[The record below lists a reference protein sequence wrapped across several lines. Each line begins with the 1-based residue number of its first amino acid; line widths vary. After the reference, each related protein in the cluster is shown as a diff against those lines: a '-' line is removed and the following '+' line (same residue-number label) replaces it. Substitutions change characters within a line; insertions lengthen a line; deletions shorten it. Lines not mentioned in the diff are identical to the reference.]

1 MTGDLAVWHFT
12 QWRNQQRLAR
22 LRPRFSE
29 ALWASVWERLPL
41 LWGFAPEE
49 EQALR
54 DLSLLFLE
62 RKAIEGA
69 AGLVVTD
76 EMRLM
81 VGLQSCLPVLKLG
94 LHWYSDWVSVILY
107 PDEFVPER
115 EWVDEAGVVWVSQEP
130 HTGEAWE
137 RGPVILAWSEVALG
151 SELSGVNVVL
161 HELAH
166 KLDMRDGLAN
176 GHPPLHPDMSN
187 ARWAETLSSAYQDFC
202 RRVDAGEDPDIDP
215 YGSES
220 PGEFFAVLTESFFE
234 LPDVLQ
240 AEYPAVYGQLAA
252 FYRQDPLSRLRQAG
266 VI

>member
-1 MTGDLAVWHFT
+1 MWHFSKWWD
-12 QWRNQQRLAR
+12 QHRLAT
-22 LRPRFSE
+22 LRPRVPE
-29 ALWASVWERLPL
+29 ALWGSVWERLPL
-41 LWGFAPEE
+41 LWGFPADA

-54 DLSLLFLE
+54 DLTLLFLE
-62 RKAIEGA
+62 RKSIEGA
-69 AGLVVTD
+69 AGLEITP

-81 VGLQSCLPVLKLG
+81 VGLQACLPVLHLG

-115 EWVDEAGVVWVSQEP
+115 EWVDETGVVWLSREP

-137 RGPVILAWSEVALG
+137 RGPVILAWSEVAAG

-166 KLDMRDGLAN
+166 KLDMRDGQAN
-176 GHPPLHPDMSN
+176 GHPPLHPEMSN
-187 ARWAETLSSAYQDFC
+187 TRWAAVLSSAYNDFS
-202 RRVDAGEDPDIDP
+202 RRVDEGEDPDIDP

-240 AEYPAVYGQLAA
+240 SEYPEVYQQLAA
-252 FYRQDPLSRLRQAG
+252 FYRQDPLSRLRGIG

>member
-1 MTGDLAVWHFT
+1 M
-12 QWRNQQRLAR
+12 WRYSRWRDQRLLER
-22 LRPRFSE
+22 LRPRFAD
-29 ALWASVWERLPL
+29 ALWESVWERLPL
-41 LWGFAPEE
+41 LWGFSPEE
-49 EQALR
+49 EQTLR
-54 DLSLLFLE
+54 DLSLLFLG

-69 AGLVVTD
+69 AGLRVTD

-81 VGLQSCLPVLKLG
+81 VGLQASVPILHLG
-94 LHWYSDWVSVILY
+94 LDWYSDWVAVILY

-137 RGPVILAWSEVALG
+137 RGPVILAWSEVAAG

-176 GHPPLHPDMSN
+176 GHPPLHANMSN
-187 ARWAETLSSAYQDFC
+187 ARWAEALSSAYQDFC

-240 AEYPAVYGQLAA
+240 EEYPEVYRQLCA
-252 FYRQDPLSRLRQAG
+252 FYRQDPLTRLREGG
-266 VI
+266 VL

>member
-1 MTGDLAVWHFT
+1 M
-12 QWRNQQRLAR
+12 
-22 LRPRFSE
+22 PE
-29 ALWASVWERLPL
+29 ALWGSVWERLPL
-41 LWGFAPEE
+41 LWGFTPEE

-54 DLSLLFLE
+54 DITLLFLE

-69 AGLVVTD
+69 AGLEITP

-81 VGLQSCLPVLKLG
+81 VGLQACLPVLHLG

-115 EWVDEAGVVWVSQEP
+115 EWVDEAGVVWLSREP

-137 RGPVILAWSEVALG
+137 RGPVILAWSEVVAG

-166 KLDMRDGLAN
+166 KLDMRNGQAN
-176 GHPPLHPDMSN
+176 GHPPLHPEMSN
-187 ARWAETLSSAYQDFC
+187 ARWAEVLSSAWRDFC
-202 RRVDAGEDPDIDP
+202 HRVDAGEDPDIDP

-240 AEYPAVYGQLAA
+240 AEYPEVYQQLST
-252 FYRQDPLSRLRQAG
+252 FYRQDPLTRLREGG